1 MISVDE
7 LKKDNSLSD
16 NEYIIYH
23 PTKPT
28 YIFRSLLDSNED
40 CEINISVKC
49 ELIKII
55 PELSKYMEWLSHC
68 ENELIDYMQNI
79 IDEKIP
85 ENWID
90 DIEIFNVFITFV
102 DYDDFGAT
110 ITFGESLFPDHS
122 IEINFEKYDILQSAL
137 NG

>member
-1 MISVDE
+1 MINIDE
-7 LKKDNSLSD
+7 LEKDNSLSD
-16 NEYIIYH
+16 DEYIVYH
-23 PTKPT
+23 PKKPT
-28 YIFRSLLDSNED
+28 YIFNSLLDSNED

-49 ELIKII
+49 ELIKVIS
-55 PELSKYMEWLSHC
+55 ELDKYMKWLANC

-90 DIEIFNVFITFV
+90 NIEVFNIYITFV
-102 DYDDFGAT
+102 GYNDFGAT
-110 ITFGESLFPDHS
+110 IIFGESLFPDHS
-122 IEINFEKYDILQSAL
+122 IEINFEKYNIVEANL